1 MRSLRAG
8 NQPKWPD
15 ALYYPDRPVK
25 PTVVSADV
33 LFEQFRGRLRWEW
46 VAGLGASERRFDEVA
61 VRAARSG
68 ADLVGYLNYIHPYR
82 VQILGER
89 EIAYITSDAQE
100 DCARRISRIVTLE
113 PPVLVLADGQQAP
126 QALLS
131 MSERAQI
138 PMFATNESSAFVIDL
153 LRAYLSKHFA
163 DRSSMHGVFMDILGL
178 GVLITG
184 ESGLGKSELGLELI
198 SRGNGLVADDAV
210 DLYRINQTTIEG
222 RCPELLENLL
232 EVRGIGLL
240 DIRGIFGETAVRR
253 KMRLKL
259 IVHLVRRE
267 TLEREY
273 ERIPYEPLTQD
284 ILGIPVRKVVI
295 QVVAGRNIAVLVEAA
310 VRNTILQLRG
320 IDTYQEFVER
330 HRKAMSQG

>member
-1 MRSLRAG
+1 M
-8 NQPKWPD
+8 
-15 ALYYPDRPVK
+15 K
-25 PTVVSADV
+25 PTAVSADA
-33 LFEQFRGRLRWEW
+33 LFEDHRGKLKWQW
-46 VAGLGASERRFDEVA
+46 IAGLGASERRFDEVA

-82 VQILGER
+82 VQSLGER
-89 EIAYITSDAQE
+89 ELAYLARGSEE
-100 DCARRISRIVTLE
+100 DCVRRISRIVTLE
-113 PPVLVLADGQQAP
+113 PPVLVLADGQVAP
-126 QALLS
+126 DALLRVC
-131 MSERAQI
+131 ERAQI
-138 PMFATNESSAFVIDL
+138 PMFATPESSAFVIDV

-163 DRSSMHGVFMDILGL
+163 DRTTMHGVFMDILGL

-210 DLYRINQTTIEG
+210 DLFRINQTTIEA
-222 RCPELLENLL
+222 RCPELLQNLL

-240 DIRGIFGETAVRR
+240 DIRAIFGETAVRR

-267 TLEREY
+267 NFERDY
-273 ERIPYEPLTQD
+273 ERIPTEPLTQD
-284 ILGIPVRKVVI
+284 VLGIPVRKVVI

-310 VRNTILQLRG
+310 VRNTILQMRG
-320 IDTYQEFVER
+320 IDTYQDFMER
-330 HRKAMSQG
+330 QQAAMDGGNG

>member
-1 MRSLRAG
+1 M
-8 NQPKWPD
+8 
-15 ALYYPDRPVK
+15 K

-33 LFEQFRGRLRWEW
+33 LFEDHRGKLKWQW
-46 VAGLGASERRFDEVA
+46 IAGLGASERRFDEVA

-89 EIAYITSDAQE
+89 EIAYLVNATPE
-100 DCARRISRIVTLE
+100 DCARRIARIVTLE
-113 PPVLVLADGQQAP
+113 PPVLVLADDQVAP
-126 QALLS
+126 DALLS
-131 MSERAQI
+131 MCERAQI
-138 PMFATNESSAFVIDL
+138 PMFSTQESSAFVIDV

-163 DRSSMHGVFMDILGL
+163 DRTTMHGVFMDILGL

-259 IVHLVRRE
+259 IVHLVRKE
-267 TLEREY
+267 SFERDY
-273 ERIPYEPLTQD
+273 ERLPTEPLTQD
-284 ILGIPVRKVVI
+284 VLGIPVRKVVI

-310 VRNTILQLRG
+310 VRNTILQMRG
-320 IDTYQEFVER
+320 IDTYKDFMER
-330 HRKAMSQG
+330 QRRAMGSSSA

>member
-1 MRSLRAG
+1 MKHS
-8 NQPKWPD
+8 
-15 ALYYPDRPVK
+15 VI
-25 PTVVSADV
+25 SADL
-33 LFEQFRGRLRWEW
+33 LFEEFRGRLKWEW
-46 VAGLGASERRFDEVA
+46 IAGLGASERRFDEVA
-61 VRAARSG
+61 VREARSS
-68 ADLVGYLNYIHPYR
+68 ADLVGHLNYIHPYR
-82 VQILGER
+82 VQVLGHR
-89 EIAYITSDAQE
+89 EIAYLSNATAD

-113 PPVLVLADGQQAP
+113 PPVLVLADGQPAP
-126 QALLS
+126 QALVS
-131 MSERAQI
+131 MCERAEI
-138 PMFATNESSAFVIDL
+138 PLFATQESPAFVIDV
-153 LRAYLSKHFA
+153 LRAYLAKHFA
-163 DRSSMHGVFMDILGL
+163 ERASMHGVFMDILGL

-240 DIRGIFGETAVRR
+240 DIRAIFGETAVRR
-253 KMRLKL
+253 RMRLKL

-284 ILGIPVRKVVI
+284 VLGVPVRKVVI

-330 HRKAMSQG
+330 HRRAMERDA